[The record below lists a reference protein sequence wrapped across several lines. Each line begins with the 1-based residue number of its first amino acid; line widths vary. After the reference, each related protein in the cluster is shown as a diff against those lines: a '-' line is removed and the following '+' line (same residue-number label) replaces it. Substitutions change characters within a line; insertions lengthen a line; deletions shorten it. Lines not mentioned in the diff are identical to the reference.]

1 MPADLDQGAHRCM
14 VPGLTHD
21 EPWRRA
27 AMTYETMLVEE
38 TLDTQNG
45 HGEVTVGVA
54 LGVAPAIRLTFTG
67 RHAPSVTFEYAEPA
81 DALSIGRALIRAAR
95 AAGASIGT
103 EAG

>member
-1 MPADLDQGAHRCM
+1 
-14 VPGLTHD
+14 
-21 EPWRRA
+21 
-27 AMTYETMLVEE
+27 MTYETMLVEE
-38 TLDTQNG
+38 PLDTQNG

-54 LGVAPAIRLTFTG
+54 PAVRLTFTG

>member
-1 MPADLDQGAHRCM
+1 MM
-14 VPGLTHD
+14 PGLTHD
-21 EPWRRA
+21 EPWWHA
-27 AMTYETMLVEE
+27 AMTHETMLVEE

-54 LGVAPAIRLTFTG
+54 LGVAPAVRLTFTG

-95 AAGASIGT
+95 AAGASTGT

>member
-1 MPADLDQGAHRCM
+1 
-14 VPGLTHD
+14 
-21 EPWRRA
+21 
-27 AMTYETMLVEE
+27 MTYETMLVEE

-54 LGVAPAIRLTFTG
+54 LGVAPAVRLTFTG
-67 RHAPSVTFEYAEPA
+67 RHAPSVTFEYPEPA
-81 DALSIGRALIRAAR
+81 DAAR